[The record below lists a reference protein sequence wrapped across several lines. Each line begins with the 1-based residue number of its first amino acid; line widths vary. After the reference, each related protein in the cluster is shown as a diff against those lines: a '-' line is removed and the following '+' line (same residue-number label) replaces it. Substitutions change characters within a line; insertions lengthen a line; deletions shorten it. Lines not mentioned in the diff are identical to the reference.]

1 VAGGQGKE
9 DLSGTTA
16 ARGWGMRAG
25 RRNNPDDINEALNE
39 ARSAVV
45 PDIFRRM
52 SRIQGD
58 FTRTLAKKTRPSR
71 FR

>member
-1 VAGGQGKE
+1 
-9 DLSGTTA
+9 
-16 ARGWGMRAG
+16 MRAD
-25 RRNNPDDINEALNE
+25 RRNNPDDIDEELNE
-39 ARSAVV
+39 ARAAVV
-45 PDIFRRM
+45 PNIFRRM